1 MKKIFD
7 AVRQTR
13 RRIVSKWRGEIP
25 CASGALTATDLT
37 DAIGRDDPLI
47 LEIGCNDGSHSEWF
61 LKLFPQVEL
70 HCFEPDPRAIKKFRD
85 RISSERAAVHCLAI
99 SDRDGEIDFHLS
111 DGLPP
116 GASADDYPEGWDCSG
131 SIRQPKQ
138 HLESNPWCTFDKK
151 ISVAT
156 QTLDSWC
163 ETNGLA
169 DRTIDFIWADVQGA
183 EIDLIRGAQKS
194 LQRCRYFYTE
204 YNNREMYEGQV
215 QLSAL
220 LAELPDFEIVTRYA
234 DDVFLKNKHLEQ

>member
-1 MKKIFD
+1 VKKILE
-7 AVRQTR
+7 AVQQTR
-13 RRIVSKWRGEIP
+13 RNIVYKLRGKIP
-25 CASGALTATDLT
+25 CTPGAITETDLT
-37 DAIGRDDPLI
+37 EAIGREDPLI

-61 LKLFPQVEL
+61 LNLFPGIEL

-85 RISSERAAVHCLAI
+85 RIANQQAAVHCLAI
-99 SDRDGEIDFHLS
+99 SDHDGEIDFHMS

-116 GASADDYPEGWDCSG
+116 GVSAEDYPEGWDCSG

-138 HLESNPWCTFDKK
+138 HLESKPWCTFDRT

-163 ETNGLA
+163 EANGLA

-194 LQRCRYFYTE
+194 LQRCRFFYTE
-204 YNNREMYEGQV
+204 YNNREMYEGQA
-215 QLSAL
+215 QLKAL
-220 LAELPDFEIVTRYA
+220 LAELPDFEVIHRYA
-234 DDVFLKNKHLEQ
+234 DDVFLKNELLE